1 MPVICFKTSYGGV
14 WDYFWLSSVLKVKRI
29 QFTAHIKAKN
39 KAWSAK
45 KKTKN
50 CLQKRYQQQN
60 ITVTTC
66 VRLQQRTYL

>member
-1 MPVICFKTSYGGV
+1 MAVICFKTSYGGV

-45 KKTKN
+45 KKLRTVYRNGISNKT
-50 CLQKRYQQQN
+50 LQ
-60 ITVTTC
+60 
-66 VRLQQRTYL
+66 